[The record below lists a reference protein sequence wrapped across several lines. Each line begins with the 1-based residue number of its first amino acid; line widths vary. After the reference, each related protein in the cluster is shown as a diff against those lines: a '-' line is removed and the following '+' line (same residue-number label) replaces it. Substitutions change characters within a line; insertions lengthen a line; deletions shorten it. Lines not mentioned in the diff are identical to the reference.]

1 MRAGVLAVAAT
12 LLVLLFADGAPAQA
26 PACAKGDFEVVVNE
40 AGSVLRDLN
49 RQNTPLFQ
57 AKLRQLKDKRSW
69 SNDQF
74 LKEAEPFV
82 RDEQIVG
89 YDQKSEELLGR
100 ITGGSL
106 TGTSEAAPDCSVLAE
121 LRAAMIQLVDTQ
133 KAKWTYMFSKIEK
146 ELTR

>member
-12 LLVLLFADGAPAQA
+12 LLALLFADGAPAQA

-74 LKEAEPFV
+74 LKEASRRSRRADRRLRPE
-82 RDEQIVG
+82 VG
-89 YDQKSEELLGR
+89 GAAGTHHGR
-100 ITGGSL
+100 QPDGDVGG
-106 TGTSEAAPDCSVLAE
+106 GTDRSVLAE
-121 LRAAMIQLVDTQ
+121 
-133 KAKWTYMFSKIEK
+133 SPP
-146 ELTR
+146 